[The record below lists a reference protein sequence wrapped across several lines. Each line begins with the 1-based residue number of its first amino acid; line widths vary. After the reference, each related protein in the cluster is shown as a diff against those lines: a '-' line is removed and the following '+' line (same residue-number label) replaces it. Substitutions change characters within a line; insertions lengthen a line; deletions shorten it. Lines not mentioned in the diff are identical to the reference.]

1 MKLTKEQKQLM
12 LEGDPEPDIVKEAKA
27 CLLVL
32 FLFVLAFLVMA
43 AVIGGFWC
51 IQQLIEWLLC

>member
-1 MKLTKEQKQLM
+1 M